1 MARGKLLAALVLV
14 GSAAGAVLWRRRS
27 ARRRER
33 VDLYFA
39 DGSMVSLE
47 QGSLEADRIL
57 PLAHGVLGAARG
69 GIG

>member
-1 MARGKLLAALVLV
+1 MAKGKVLAGLVIA
-14 GSAAGAVLWRRRS
+14 GSVAGALMWRQRS

-47 QGSLEADRIL
+47 QGALEGDRLL

-69 GIG
+69 AA